1 MYNFKTETNYN
12 IMTTEEKAKAYDE
25 AIKKA
30 KDMLSY
36 KEVRQEDIEYLFPEL
51 KGNEDEKM
59 RRAILELVKQSSEI
73 LERKN
78 QEQMIAWLEKQAR
91 KPTIFIPKFRVGD
104 KLVSTNNP
112 RLTYEVFEVGHIN
125 QLGEPEY
132 QVEIFTDGKAENPR
146 NIRYIVCYR
155 VDEWA
160 KLIEQKPAWSEDD
173 ERVIDDAVYYLEHYN
188 SSIQGEF
195 NKQYIWAVINKLRS
209 LKSQKQ

>member
-125 QLGEPEY
+125 QLGER
-132 QVEIFTDGKAENPR
+132 T
-146 NIRYIVCYR
+146 
-155 VDEWA
+155 
-160 KLIEQKPAWSEDD
+160 
-173 ERVIDDAVYYLEHYN
+173 
-188 SSIQGEF
+188 
-195 NKQYIWAVINKLRS
+195 
-209 LKSQKQ
+209 